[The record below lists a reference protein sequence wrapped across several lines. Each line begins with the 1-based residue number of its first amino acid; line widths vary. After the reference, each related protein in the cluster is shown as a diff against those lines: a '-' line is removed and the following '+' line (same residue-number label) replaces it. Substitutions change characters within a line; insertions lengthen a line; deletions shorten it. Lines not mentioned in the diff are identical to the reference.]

1 MRKKWKYKELDEEKI
16 DEIVRKFDVP
26 ELLATVL
33 VNRGIVDDEEIRVFL
48 NPTRSDFHDPYLMP
62 DMEIAVERIRQKKSI
77 SVRDD
82 GYIRMKR
89 CRTYTGVG
97 RIAYANGKS
106 Y

>member
-1 MRKKWKYKELDEEKI
+1 MNDTNS
-16 DEIVRKFDVP
+16 
-26 ELLATVL
+26 LASCVIE
-33 VNRGIVDDEEIRVFL
+33 VK
-48 NPTRSDFHDPYLMP
+48 
-62 DMEIAVERIRQKKSI
+62 IAVEIIRQKKSI

-106 Y
+106 YQRRMRRGW